1 MPPVMTHVELQS
13 QVVEV
18 AKLLGWAHLHV
29 RRSIGKGRQ
38 WATTTNVVGWP
49 DLLLWN
55 PRQPGRHLAIE
66 LKVPPDRLSAD
77 QEKVLDELAA
87 AGFETHVVTPDFLRP
102 QVGSPYSPIAYIFQ
116 KVQQ

>member
-1 MPPVMTHVELQS
+1 MPAVMTHIELQA
-13 QVVEV
+13 QVVEI
-18 AKLLGWAHLHV
+18 AKLLGWQHLHV

-38 WATTTNVVGWP
+38 WVTATNIIGWP

-66 LKVPPDRLSAD
+66 LKVPPDRLSPE
-77 QEKVLDELAA
+77 QEKVLADLEA

-102 QVGSPYSPIAYIFQ
+102 QVGATYSPIAHVLQAVQ
-116 KVQQ
+116 K